1 MYINTFFLHTFNYP
15 DFRLSE
21 YPTITICPA
30 NRVVQYIVQAVK
42 KNGISPLRKIF
53 SIISGY
59 YGTTAVPYQAF
70 GVGDGT
76 WSTNG
81 TDPMTFLGGY
91 NPHDSYGMDG
101 S

>member
-1 MYINTFFLHTFNYP
+1 MSQ
-15 DFRLSE
+15 LS
-21 YPTITICPA
+21 T
-30 NRVVQYIVQAVK
+30 VVVKNWIFCVYCVSVLTDCSIVV
-42 KNGISPLRKIF
+42 
-53 SIISGY
+53 SGY
-59 YGTTAVPYQAF
+59 YGTTALPYQAF

>member
-1 MYINTFFLHTFNYP
+1 MQFSNNYL
-15 DFRLSE
+15 DSDRRLNSLI
-21 YPTITICPA
+21 YFPVP
-30 NRVVQYIVQAVK
+30 
-42 KNGISPLRKIF
+42 
-53 SIISGY
+53 GY
-59 YGTTAVPYQAF
+59 YGTTALPFQAF

-76 WSTNG
+76 WSSNG

>member
-1 MYINTFFLHTFNYP
+1 MQ
-15 DFRLSE
+15 LS
-21 YPTITICPA
+21 
-30 NRVVQYIVQAVK
+30 NNNFDLVK
-42 KNGISPLRKIF
+42 PLNSLISFPVP
-53 SIISGY
+53 GY
-59 YGTTAVPYQAF
+59 YGTTALPFQAF

>member
-1 MYINTFFLHTFNYP
+1 MHLCLFFLLF
-15 DFRLSE
+15 
-21 YPTITICPA
+21 C
-30 NRVVQYIVQAVK
+30 
-42 KNGISPLRKIF
+42 IF
-53 SIISGY
+53 SELIVIFFFPGY
-59 YGTTAVPYQAF
+59 YGTTALPYQAF

-91 NPHDSYGMDG
+91 NPHDSYGVDG